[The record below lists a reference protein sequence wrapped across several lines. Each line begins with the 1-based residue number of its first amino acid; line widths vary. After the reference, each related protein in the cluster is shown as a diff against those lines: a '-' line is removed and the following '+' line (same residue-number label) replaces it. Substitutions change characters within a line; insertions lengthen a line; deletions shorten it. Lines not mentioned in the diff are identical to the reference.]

1 MYNYNINAKI
11 VRLYHWRYHVTDMLK
26 NSTIFA
32 ISIVILVIGLVM
44 LLVGESTQYSELV
57 WIGGSIAL
65 LAVAIQTYQIASQK
79 KE

>member
-1 MYNYNINAKI
+1 M
-11 VRLYHWRYHVTDMLK
+11 
-26 NSTIFA
+26 IFA

-44 LLVGESTQYSELV
+44 LLIGESTHYSELV
-57 WIGGSIAL
+57 WIGGTIAL